1 MKRLIPLGLVAIM
14 VASSLAVI
22 SPTAANGQGAG
33 LVSSVMS
40 NLERNRQGLKTLRAV
55 ISMEK
60 YNSQLRSSD
69 RFNGV
74 ILYEPSAGRE
84 ASVRIEWRSPQ
95 HEILAVSKGKY
106 TLFRPRLKM
115 AYVGKSTD
123 PRVRNG
129 SGGLLSLVYMSR
141 RDLENRFQPVQD
153 VREETLWGGIG
164 TIHLKLTPKGDATY
178 KYAEI
183 WVDNAGMPIQTKIV
197 EKNDDATTVR
207 LTGLERNVRISA
219 EEFQV
224 KLDGNV
230 KIVKG

>member
-1 MKRLIPLGLVAIM
+1 M
-14 VASSLAVI
+14 VASSLAVV
-22 SPTAANGQGAG
+22 SPTTANGQGAG
-33 LVSSVMS
+33 LVVSVMN

-60 YNSQLRSSD
+60 YNSQLRGSD

-95 HEILAVSKGKY
+95 HEVLAVSKGKY
-106 TLFRPRLKM
+106 TLFRPRLGM

-123 PRVRNG
+123 PRVRSG

-141 RDLENRFQPVQD
+141 KDLENRFQPVQD

-164 TIHLKLTPKGDATY
+164 TIHLKLTPKGNATY

-183 WVDNAGMPIQTKIV
+183 WVDDGGMPIQTKIV